1 MDNEKSQKP
10 MEKLRIGRLVASIWE
25 NRGANGEGKF
35 YTARIDRRYRDGEG
49 NWKTSASFGRDDLLI
64 VAKLADQ
71 AHTRILALEQ
81 RESAGV

>member
-1 MDNEKSQKP
+1 MDNEKSNKP
-10 MEKLRIGRLVASIWE
+10 VERLRIGRLVASIWG
-25 NRGANGEGKF
+25 NQGGDDNSKF

-49 NWKTSASFGRDDLLI
+49 NWKTSGSFGRDDLLV

-81 RESAGV
+81 RESSGD